1 MVLIWNVKK
10 RSKEFILTA
19 KVDIRIK
26 IVLIN
31 ISTDYRRETSFS
43 FVVLQIKQALKIQ
56 NQFSSNK

>member
-1 MVLIWNVKK
+1 MVLIWNAKK